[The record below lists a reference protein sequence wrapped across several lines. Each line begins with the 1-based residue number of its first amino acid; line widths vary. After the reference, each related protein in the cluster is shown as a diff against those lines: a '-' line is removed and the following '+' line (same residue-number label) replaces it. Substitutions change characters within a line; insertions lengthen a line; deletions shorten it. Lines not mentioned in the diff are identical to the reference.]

1 MPLLHRLTDALARTR
16 AALGD
21 RLKALL
27 PGRALDAA
35 LLESTEEILLAAD
48 LGIATSEALVTE
60 LKRAALDGRVGR
72 TPDMTLPGLLREAL
86 RRRLGAPPPP
96 LRRAASPPTVWLV
109 AGVNGSGKTTSIAKL
124 ARREIAEGR
133 RVMLAASDTFR
144 AAATEQLA
152 IWAERLG
159 SDLVK
164 HSQGADPAAVAFD
177 ACSAA
182 KARGVDIL
190 IVDTAGRLHTDG
202 NLLGEIQKV
211 QRVIGKALPGAPHE
225 TLLVLDATAGQNALA
240 QACSFQAGL
249 QVTGIVLTKLDGTAK
264 GGIVVAVQEALGIPV
279 RFVGVG
285 EGVEDLEPFDPEAFV
300 EALLGTEG
308 AA

>member
-1 MPLLHRLTDALARTR
+1 MLLSRFADALARTR

-35 LLESTEEILLAAD
+35 LLEGMEEVLLAAD
-48 LGIATSEALVTE
+48 LGVATSEALVAE
-60 LKRAALDGRVGR
+60 LKRAALDGKAREAAA
-72 TPDMTLPGLLREAL
+72 LPGLLKEAL
-86 RRRLGAPPPP
+86 RRGLGAAP
-96 LRRAASPPTVWLV
+96 LPLNRAGAPPTVWLV

-124 ARREIAEGR
+124 ARCEIAAGR

-144 AAATEQLA
+144 AAATEQLT

-159 SDLVK
+159 CDLVK
-164 HSQGADPAAVAFD
+164 HGQGADPAAVAFD

-182 KARGVDIL
+182 TARGADLL
-190 IVDTAGRLHTDG
+190 IVDTAGRLHTDR
-202 NLLGEIQKV
+202 NLLAEIQKV
-211 QRVIGKALPGAPHE
+211 RRVIGKALPGAPHE

-240 QACSFQAGL
+240 QARAFQAGL

-264 GGIVVAVQEALGIPV
+264 GGIVVAIQEALGIPV

-300 EALLGTEG
+300 EALLGTER